1 MRHIIL
7 TNKLKGPL
15 GRLPRALSYH
25 PLNILTRRHSRD
37 DTVST
42 SFLYK
47 RSCVTGVPGK
57 HCAGMPVTTCL
68 DESIWM
74 QSKAHSDGSVYPVHH
89 GAVYPTHVFPQAF
102 FVQGPNLFQQD
113 HGVLSKPNCRAAN
126 SMCVGSFAFPVW
138 EVMAAA
144 MTVGLWRLPVS
155 FCTMSTGRTPPCSL
169 PTTGLRSA

>member
-74 QSKAHSDGSVYPVHH
+74 QSKASTRPMCSRRR
-89 GAVYPTHVFPQAF
+89 F
-102 FVQGPNLFQQD
+102 
-113 HGVLSKPNCRAAN
+113 LSRVRICSNRITESFGKPNCRAAN